1 MKYDRLEIRLD
12 PEHQH
17 KVAEL
22 REKYG
27 TTSSDIV
34 RRGIDALYEEWRDKQ
49 RKEALERILSHEG
62 VDEVP
67 EDPEELK
74 RQNESLYDFSDLD

>member
-1 MKYDRLEIRLD
+1 MKYDRLEVRLD
-12 PEHQH
+12 KEHQL

-34 RRGIDALYEEWRDKQ
+34 RRGIDAIYEEFRAKQ
-49 RKEALERILSHEG
+49 RKEALERILAFEG
-62 VDEVP
+62 VEDVP
-67 EDPEELK
+67 DPAELNRQLEDK
-74 RQNESLYDFSDLD
+74 YDVSDLD